1 MIFYIFFSQI
11 FFRYIKMSQK
21 SLVKDIKILLKKK
34 KTKTENMV
42 MNDQNLSETE
52 KQRLLE
58 YRKKYYEK

>member
-1 MIFYIFFSQI
+1 MPKDSSA
-11 FFRYIKMSQK
+11 RYYKKSKEKNQK

-34 KTKTENMV
+34 KTKTKNMV

>member
-1 MIFYIFFSQI
+1 MPKDSSARCY
-11 FFRYIKMSQK
+11 KKNKEKNQK

-58 YRKKYYEK
+58 YRKKSYDK

>member
-1 MIFYIFFSQI
+1 MPKDSSA
-11 FFRYIKMSQK
+11 RYYKKNKEKNQK

-58 YRKKYYEK
+58 YRKKSYDK

>member
-1 MIFYIFFSQI
+1 MPKDSSATYH
-11 FFRYIKMSQK
+11 KKNKEKNQK
-21 SLVKDIKILLKKK
+21 RLVKDIKILLKKK

-58 YRKKYYEK
+58 YRKKSYDK

>member
-1 MIFYIFFSQI
+1 
-11 FFRYIKMSQK
+11 MSQR

>member
-1 MIFYIFFSQI
+1 
-11 FFRYIKMSQK
+11 MSQK

-58 YRKKYYEK
+58 YRKKSYDK